1 MPFVAADTDNMKRS
15 VDFLVVVAA
24 GLALVTGCSGKKV
37 WNQPE
42 VLYSNA
48 TLTVTGAERQADR
61 TVLHLMAQGKKGG
74 NFRIQPSTYLVGD
87 KGRRYALQGS
97 EGLVPGQWTPYS
109 EEGTASFDLYFEP
122 LKGRNRAIDLIEPKG
137 WMVYGIHDAAHPLR
151 IKPVRDEG
159 QAIYDETSFF
169 QKGTGK
175 LTGKFEGKHPEV
187 IEFFGYNA
195 FQEDNKKTALIAPD
209 GSFSM
214 EIPLDHPIYSYVRDD
229 HSNDYYIFLSPDE
242 ETQMQVDSAG
252 FVHYPAGSRCG
263 ALAEWMTEAGPRF
276 YFPMKSITPEDW
288 KTISIRDYTTRI
300 AEHYAKMQ
308 ELADYIC
315 RRQGFSDEEAH
326 LLKQQIR
333 ILAVED
339 EMSAKFNLPRA
350 KPGMPLDSLGR
361 QRSKDLADPSL
372 YVSMAQ
378 LDPGDWTAFM
388 LNNDIFFLS
397 NRYEYSLLNNRE
409 VPEMVG
415 VDSAL
420 FHRTGPSIFLQA
432 ALMNGRMLSQE
443 VKGERI
449 PTQVWIGDDGTLQ
462 WKQIDYQKVWDERL
476 AALTSPYLKARY
488 QATLDELLA
497 EKEDRYNLP
506 SGEATDIFNA
516 LVAPFR
522 GKWVYVEFWSTGCG
536 PCRAGIEASVANRK
550 KLSKQKDLEI
560 VYITG
565 DRSTP
570 EKAYNDYVP
579 KYLAGEV
586 SYRIPEAHY
595 ILLTTLFNF
604 NAIPHVELVTPDG
617 RIVRGKTLPGLAS
630 PDFLT
635 ELDLLRKER

>member
-1 MPFVAADTDNMKRS
+1 
-15 VDFLVVVAA
+15 
-24 GLALVTGCSGKKV
+24 
-37 WNQPE
+37 
-42 VLYSNA
+42 
-48 TLTVTGAERQADR
+48 
-61 TVLHLMAQGKKGG
+61 
-74 NFRIQPSTYLVGD
+74 
-87 KGRRYALQGS
+87 
-97 EGLVPGQWTPYS
+97 
-109 EEGTASFDLYFEP
+109 
-122 LKGRNRAIDLIEPKG
+122 
-137 WMVYGIHDAAHPLR
+137 
-151 IKPVRDEG
+151 
-159 QAIYDETSFF
+159 
-169 QKGTGK
+169 
-175 LTGKFEGKHPEV
+175 
-187 IEFFGYNA
+187 
-195 FQEDNKKTALIAPD
+195 
-209 GSFSM
+209 
-214 EIPLDHPIYSYVRDD
+214 
-229 HSNDYYIFLSPDE
+229 
-242 ETQMQVDSAG
+242 
-252 FVHYPAGSRCG
+252 
-263 ALAEWMTEAGPRF
+263 
-276 YFPMKSITPEDW
+276 
-288 KTISIRDYTTRI
+288 
-300 AEHYAKMQ
+300 
-308 ELADYIC
+308 
-315 RRQGFSDEEAH
+315 
-326 LLKQQIR
+326 
-333 ILAVED
+333 
-339 EMSAKFNLPRA
+339 MSAKFYLPRA
-350 KPGMPLDSLGR
+350 KPGMALDSLGR

-397 NRYEYSLLNNRE
+397 NRYEYSELLNNRE

-420 FHRTGPSIFLQA
+420 FHRAGPSIFLQA

-443 VKGERI
+443 VKGER
-449 PTQVWIGDDGTLQ
+449 TTTKVWIGDDGTLQ

-497 EKEDRYNLP
+497 EKEDRYTLP

-550 KLSKQKDLEI
+550 KLSRQKDLEI
-560 VYITG
+560 VFITG

-570 EKAYNDYVP
+570 EKAYDDYAP

-630 PDFLT
+630 PDFLA
-635 ELDLLRKER
+635 ELDRLK